1 MFFPPALFLSLPL
14 NKRKILGWFQEVA
27 ANHVT
32 GGLCV
37 EGLGSL
43 MRCNREKVDFKE
55 RSVFTMETA
64 DEEKFIFS
72 VRF

>member
-1 MFFPPALFLSLPL
+1 M
-14 NKRKILGWFQEVA
+14 GWFQEVA